1 MAAYTPTEAIE
12 LASRS
17 GAKKGYMRPEA
28 ILLSAISAG
37 CLLSFASASYLII
50 GTSPKLQEDAPG
62 LLKMVGALI
71 FPFGLVIITLTG
83 ADLCTASFMVYGIL
97 HKAAKLILKI

>member
-1 MAAYTPTEAIE
+1 MAAYTPVQAIE
-12 LASRS
+12 LASRA
-17 GAKKGYMRPEA
+17 GAKKGCMRPEA
-28 ILLSAISAG
+28 VLLSAISAG

-62 LLKMVGALI
+62 LLKMLGALI

-83 ADLCTASFMVYGIL
+83 ADLCTASFMVCGVMREV
-97 HKAAKLILKI
+97 LI